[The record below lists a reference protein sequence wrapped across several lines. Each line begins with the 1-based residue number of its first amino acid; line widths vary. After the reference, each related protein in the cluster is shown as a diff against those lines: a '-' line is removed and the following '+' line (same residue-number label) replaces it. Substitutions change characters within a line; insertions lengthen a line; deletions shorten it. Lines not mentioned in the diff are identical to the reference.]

1 MLYMKIKELDT
12 LVVESLKQ
20 DNAIDVSIS
29 DMGLIEVQ

>member
-20 DNAIDVSIS
+20 DSVIDVSIT
-29 DMGLIEVQ
+29 DTGLIEVQ